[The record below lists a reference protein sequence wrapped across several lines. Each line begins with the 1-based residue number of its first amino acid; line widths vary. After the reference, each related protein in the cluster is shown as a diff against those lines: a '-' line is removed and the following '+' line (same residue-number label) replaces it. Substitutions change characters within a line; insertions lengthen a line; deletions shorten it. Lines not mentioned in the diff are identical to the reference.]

1 MATEKNWEVEIANI
15 QGEIKLI
22 HQKLDVLENNHLSHI
37 QKDIDRINKV
47 MWFVGSMV
55 FVQLIYALRSLIL

>member
-1 MATEKNWEVEIANI
+1 MADKNWEVEIANI

-22 HQKLDVLENNHLSHI
+22 QQKLDILENNHLSHI
-37 QKDIDRINKV
+37 QRDIDRINKV

-55 FVQLIYALRSLIL
+55 FVQLIYALRSLIM

>member
-1 MATEKNWEVEIANI
+1 MTDKNWEVEIANI

-22 HQKLDVLENNHLSHI
+22 QQKLDVLENNHLSHI

-55 FVQLIYALRSLIL
+55 FVQLIYALRSLIM

>member
-1 MATEKNWEVEIANI
+1 MAEKNWEVEIANI

-37 QKDIDRINKV
+37 QKDIDRINKI

-55 FVQLIYALRSLIL
+55 FVQLIYALRTLL

>member
-1 MATEKNWEVEIANI
+1 MTDKLWEVEIANI

-37 QKDIDRINKV
+37 QKDIDRINKI

-55 FVQLIYALRSLIL
+55 FVQLIYALRTLL

>member
-1 MATEKNWEVEIANI
+1 MTDKLWEVEIANI

-37 QKDIDRINKV
+37 QKDIDRINKI

-55 FVQLIYALRSLIL
+55 FVQLIYALRTLIF

>member
-1 MATEKNWEVEIANI
+1 MTDKNWEVEIANI

-22 HQKLDVLENNHLSHI
+22 QQKLDILENNHLSHI
-37 QKDIDRINKV
+37 QKDIDRINKI

-55 FVQLIYALRSLIL
+55 FVQLIYALRTLLF

>member
-1 MATEKNWEVEIANI
+1 MTDKNWEVEIANI

-22 HQKLDVLENNHLSHI
+22 HQKLDILENNHLSHI
-37 QKDIDRINKV
+37 QKDIDRINKI

-55 FVQLIYALRSLIL
+55 FVQLIYALRTLLF

>member
-1 MATEKNWEVEIANI
+1 MAEKNWEVEIANI

-22 HQKLDVLENNHLSHI
+22 QQKLDILENNHLSHI
-37 QKDIDRINKV
+37 QRDIDRINKI

-55 FVQLIYALRSLIL
+55 FVQLIYALRSLIM

>member
-1 MATEKNWEVEIANI
+1 MADKNWEVEIANI

-37 QKDIDRINKV
+37 QKDIDRINKI

-55 FVQLIYALRSLIL
+55 FVQLIYALRTLLF

>member
-1 MATEKNWEVEIANI
+1 MADKNWEVEIANI

>member
-1 MATEKNWEVEIANI
+1 MADKNWEVEIANI

-55 FVQLIYALRSLIL
+55 FVQLIYALRSLIM

>member
-1 MATEKNWEVEIANI
+1 MATDKNWEVEIANI

-55 FVQLIYALRSLIL
+55 FVQLIYALRSLIM

>member
-1 MATEKNWEVEIANI
+1 MTDKLWEVEIANI

-37 QKDIDRINKV
+37 QKDIDRINKI

-55 FVQLIYALRSLIL
+55 FVQLIYALRTLII